1 MLSDLFVPAA
11 IPAVIAAVSGAV
23 IFGLTQ
29 WANHKLAKMRFR
41 FDQELAEKKFDLDVK
56 LADQKRR
63 QDFAILA
70 LTTFHE
76 INDGMKSVRARFFS
90 ASESPET
97 PFANLTP
104 KQQREHTRDLIIKR
118 LKRHSDKIAS
128 LTALQY
134 QSIALFGKDG
144 AQPFHEFFNALNKF
158 HMFLDDYIEL
168 DDRDIL
174 VRIRKEIFGGYG
186 DDEVGLGLKASLEK
200 IEALCRPI
208 LEKP

>member
-1 MLSDLFVPAA
+1 MLSDIFLPAA
-11 IPAVIAAVSGAV
+11 IPAVITAVSGVV

-41 FDQELAEKKFDLDVK
+41 YDQELAEKKFDLDVK

-63 QDFAILA
+63 QEFAILA

-76 INDGMKSVRARFFS
+76 LTDGMRSVRARFFP
-90 ASESPET
+90 ASEFPE
-97 PFANLTP
+97 PPPANLTL
-104 KQQREHTRDLIIKR
+104 KQQREHTRGLIIKR
-118 LKRHSDKIAS
+118 LTRYSDKIAS

-134 QSIALFGKDG
+134 QSIALFGNKG
-144 AQPFHEFFNALNKF
+144 AQPFHDFFHALNQF
-158 HMFLDDYIEL
+158 HMFLDDYIEEE
-168 DDRDIL
+168 DRDTLIR
-174 VRIRKEIFGGYG
+174 VRKEIFGGYG
-186 DDEVGLGLKASLEK
+186 DDVVGLTLKASLEK